1 MCIIKERQKLGIFR
15 SSLLDLPVTTTAML
29 RKSRLA
35 LLAVPVF
42 PKLENI
48 LQNEELYLCCIFV
61 SSNTFR
67 MREKNIN
74 KEREDQDYKLS
85 VAI

>member
-1 MCIIKERQKLGIFR
+1 
-15 SSLLDLPVTTTAML
+15 ML

-48 LQNEELYLCCIFV
+48 LQNEELYLCYIFV

-67 MREKNIN
+67 MRAKNIN

-85 VAI
+85 MAI

>member
-1 MCIIKERQKLGIFR
+1 
-15 SSLLDLPVTTTAML
+15 ML

-48 LQNEELYLCCIFV
+48 LQNEELYLCYIFV

-67 MREKNIN
+67 MRAKNIN
-74 KEREDQDYKLS
+74 KERGDRELQQGNAVILNLRQNERPNKYLQLLK
-85 VAI
+85 V

>member
-1 MCIIKERQKLGIFR
+1 MCIVKERQKLRVFF
-15 SSLLDLPVTTTAML
+15 VTTKAII

>member
-1 MCIIKERQKLGIFR
+1 
-15 SSLLDLPVTTTAML
+15 ML

-48 LQNEELYLCCIFV
+48 LQNEELYLCYIFV

-67 MREKNIN
+67 MRAKNIN
-74 KEREDQDYKLS
+74 KERGDRVLQQGNAVILNLRQNERPNKYLQLVK
-85 VAI
+85 V

>member
-1 MCIIKERQKLGIFR
+1 
-15 SSLLDLPVTTTAML
+15 ML

-67 MREKNIN
+67 MRAKNIN
-74 KEREDQDYKLS
+74 KERGDRELQQGNAVILNLRQNERPNKYLQLVK
-85 VAI
+85 V

>member
-1 MCIIKERQKLGIFR
+1 MICLA
-15 SSLLDLPVTTTAML
+15 VTTKAML

-48 LQNEELYLCCIFV
+48 LQNEELYLCYIFV
-61 SSNTFR
+61 SSYTFR
-67 MREKNIN
+67 MRAKNIN

-85 VAI
+85 EAV

>member
-1 MCIIKERQKLGIFR
+1 
-15 SSLLDLPVTTTAML
+15 ML

-48 LQNEELYLCCIFV
+48 LQNEELYLCYIFV

-67 MREKNIN
+67 MRAKNIN
-74 KEREDQDYKLS
+74 KERGDRELQQGNAVILNLRQNERPNKYLQLVK
-85 VAI
+85 V